1 MSNPSPLYTDPV
13 AFAATRHRIVIN
25 LSGGKDGPVAGAKAM
40 DAARRAGV
48 ADRVWTAHASL
59 GPMEWPAV
67 TVDGVRWPSA
77 SELAA
82 QHSQALGV
90 PPQRHIEVRR
100 SREVDGERVPFDL
113 LTFIAER
120 GDWPWLGQA
129 RTCTGPWK
137 TKMVYQAFTP
147 QVRALRK
154 ETDGPLMFA
163 NVLGL
168 RAEESRDRRNREMWR
183 RTTDNSARVVDE
195 WLPAHQ
201 VTTEEVW
208 EWTLGEDGVPYQ
220 WCYDSYPGAL
230 DQQGSSRCSCST
242 CTLANLRDLLLAAR
256 RRPRMAGLCALIE
269 RVRQVPF
276 NPNITMAELIARSRR
291 RDAPDPG
298 VVVEENADFER
309 MERDVHAALRK
320 PPTWDSKART
330 GPATILHAA
339 AGCDGC
345 AASV

>member
-1 MSNPSPLYTDPV
+1 M
-13 AFAATRHRIVIN
+13 
-25 LSGGKDGPVAGAKAM
+25 
-40 DAARRAGV
+40 
-48 ADRVWTAHASL
+48 
-59 GPMEWPAV
+59 
-67 TVDGVRWPSA
+67 
-77 SELAA
+77 
-82 QHSQALGV
+82 
-90 PPQRHIEVRR
+90 
-100 SREVDGERVPFDL
+100 PFDL

-120 GDWPWLGQA
+120 GDWPWLGRA

-163 NVLGL
+163 NVLGM
-168 RAEESRDRRNREMWR
+168 RAEESLDRRNREVWR

-208 EWTLGEDGVPYQ
+208 ERTISAGLPYH
-220 WCYDSYPGAL
+220 WCYDSYPGAK
-230 DQQGSSRCSCST
+230 DRCGSSRCSCSA
-242 CTLANLRDLLLAAR
+242 CTLANHRDLLLTVG
-256 RRPRMAGLCALIE
+256 RRPRLAELCALVE
-269 RVRQVPF
+269 HVRQVPF
-276 NPNITMAELIARSRR
+276 NPNITMAELITLSRR

-298 VVVEENADFER
+298 VEVEETEDFER

-330 GPATILHAA
+330 GPGQILHNA

-345 AASV
+345 S

>member
-1 MSNPSPLYTDPV
+1 MSHPTPLYADPV
-13 AFAATRHRIVIN
+13 EFAATRHRIVIN
-25 LSGGKDGPVAGAKAM
+25 LSGGKDGLVAGAIAM
-40 DAARRAGV
+40 DAARQADI

-82 QHSQALGV
+82 RHSQALGV
-90 PPQRHIEVRR
+90 PPERHIEDRR

-120 GDWPWLGQA
+120 GEWPWFGRA

-147 QVRALRK
+147 QVRALRE

-163 NVLGL
+163 IVLGM
-168 RAEESRDRRNREMWR
+168 RAEESTERRNREMWR

-208 EWTLGEDGVPYQ
+208 ERTISAGLPYH
-220 WCYDSYPGAL
+220 WCYDSYPGARDRGGQSL
-230 DQQGSSRCSCST
+230 FMLGLHPGQPPRST
-242 CTLANLRDLLLAAR
+242 ADRRAPAAAR
-256 RRPRMAGLCALIE
+256 RAVRAGRTRPPGAVQPELHHGRGHRA
-269 RVRQVPF
+269 VPS
-276 NPNITMAELIARSRR
+276 ARRPGPWRR
-291 RDAPDPG
+291 G
-298 VVVEENADFER
+298 
-309 MERDVHAALRK
+309 
-320 PPTWDSKART
+320 
-330 GPATILHAA
+330 
-339 AGCDGC
+339 
-345 AASV
+345 

>member
-1 MSNPSPLYTDPV
+1 MSHPTPLYSDPV
-13 AFAATRHRIVIN
+13 EFAATRHRIVIN
-25 LSGGKDGPVAGAKAM
+25 LSGGKDGLVAGLIAM
-40 DAARRAGV
+40 DAARQAGV

-90 PPQRHIEVRR
+90 PPERHIEVRR

-120 GDWPWLGQA
+120 GDWPWLGRA

-154 ETDGPLMFA
+154 ETGGPLMFA
-163 NVLGL
+163 NVLGM
-168 RAEESRDRRNREMWR
+168 RAEESRERRNREMWR

-208 EWTLGEDGVPYQ
+208 ERTISAGLPYH
-220 WCYDSYPGAL
+220 WCYDSYPGAK
-230 DQQGSSRCSCST
+230 DRCGSSRCSCSA
-242 CTLANLRDLLLAAR
+242 CTLANHRDLLLTAG
-256 RRPRMAGLCALIE
+256 RRPRLAELCALVE

-276 NPNITMAELIARSRR
+276 NPNITMAEIIALSRR
-291 RDAPDPG
+291 RDAPAPG
-298 VVVEENADFER
+298 VEVEETEDFER

-330 GPATILHAA
+330 GPGELLHSA

-345 AASV
+345 S

>member
-1 MSNPSPLYTDPV
+1 MSYTDPV

-25 LSGGKDGPVAGAKAM
+25 LSGGKDGVIAGARAM

-82 QHSQALGV
+82 QHSQILGV
-90 PPQRHIEVRR
+90 PPERHIEVRR
-100 SREVDGERVPFDL
+100 TRQVDGRTVPFDL

-137 TKMVYQAFTP
+137 TKMVFGAFTP
-147 QVRALRK
+147 QVRVLRK
-154 ETDGPLMFA
+154 EVQGPLMFA

-168 RAEESRDRRNREMWR
+168 RAEESRDRRNRQVWR
-183 RTTDNSARVVDE
+183 RTTENSHRVVDE

-201 VTTEEVW
+201 VSTADVWAWTLAEEV
-208 EWTLGEDGVPYQ
+208 PYH
-220 WCYDSYPGAL
+220 WCYDSHPGAG
-230 DQQGSSRCSCST
+230 DRRGSSRCSCST
-242 CTLANLRDLLLAAR
+242 CTLASHRDLLLGVA
-256 RRPRMAGLCALIE
+256 RRPRLAELCALVE

-276 NPNITMAELIARSRR
+276 NPNITMAELIEQSRR
-291 RDAPDPG
+291 PDAPDPG
-298 VVVEENADFER
+298 VRVEENADFER
-309 MERDVHAALRK
+309 MERDVHAALRR
-320 PPTWDSKART
+320 PPTYESKART
-330 GPATILHAA
+330 GSALLLHATG
-339 AGCDGC
+339 GCDTC
-345 AASV
+345 TLTM